1 MVSCLQ
7 EVAGR
12 LGAMGQ
18 RMRSLGERKLRYTFT
33 AVPAAMK
40 EWAIWA
46 RERGARRS
54 LFEFF
59 LCLSRARL
67 GKTKVFIYKRLKK
80 TVFMG
85 DRRTNTR
92 MPCVAFVLSNECFVM
107 RLAQ

>member
-33 AVPAAMK
+33 AVPAAVK

-59 LCLSRARL
+59 LCSSRARL
-67 GKTKVFIYKRLKK
+67 GKTFVFHL
-80 TVFMG
+80 
-85 DRRTNTR
+85 
-92 MPCVAFVLSNECFVM
+92 
-107 RLAQ
+107 

>member
-1 MVSCLQ
+1 
-7 EVAGR
+7 
-12 LGAMGQ
+12 MGQ

-33 AVPAAMK
+33 AVPAAVK

-85 DRRTNTR
+85 DRR
-92 MPCVAFVLSNECFVM
+92 MPCVAFVLSNEYFVM